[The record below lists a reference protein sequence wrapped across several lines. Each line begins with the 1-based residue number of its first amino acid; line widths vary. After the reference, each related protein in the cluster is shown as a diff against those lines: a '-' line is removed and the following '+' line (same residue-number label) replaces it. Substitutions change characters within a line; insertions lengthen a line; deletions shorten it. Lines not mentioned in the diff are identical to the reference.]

1 MLSFGKRGLALTL
14 AGLAVGLC
22 LAAIATRAMTSLLYG
37 FLPDY
42 LPTAIVVSAL
52 VLAVSALACLVPA
65 RRAARINPMVAL
77 RHNS

>member
-1 MLSFGKRGLALTL
+1 MTL

-22 LAAIATRAMTSLLYG
+22 LAASATRAMTSLLYG
-37 FLPDY
+37 FVPAS
-42 LPTAIVVSAL
+42 LPTAIVVSVI

-65 RRAARINPMVAL
+65 RRASRINPMVAL